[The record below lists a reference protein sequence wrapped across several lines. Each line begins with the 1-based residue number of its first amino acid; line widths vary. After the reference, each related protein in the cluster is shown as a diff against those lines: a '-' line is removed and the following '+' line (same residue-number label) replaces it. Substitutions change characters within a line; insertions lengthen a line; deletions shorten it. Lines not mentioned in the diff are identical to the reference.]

1 MAVKI
6 RMKRLGR
13 KHRSYFRICATDIRA
28 LRDGRVIE
36 EIGSYDPT
44 IPLTDARCKLDHERV
59 KYWLGVGAKPSD
71 RVSILIKKYGP
82 EGTHLKQHEEALAQ
96 LKAPKVVPDAGP
108 PAAAVAKKKKA
119 AEEAPAEAAATESA
133 PKPPPKHLPASKP
146 RPRPKANQLSSEPGC
161 PQPGPRL
168 WVPGVE
174 RSEPSVFLKS
184 GGSAASTPA
193 TRRSM

>member
-1 MAVKI
+1 MGSNSSLSGVS
-6 RMKRLGR
+6 RGSQNSHETLGAEASLLLPHLR
-13 KHRSYFRICATDIRA
+13 HRYPRP
-28 LRDGRVIE
+28 RDGRVIE

-96 LKAPKVVPDAGP
+96 LKAPKVIPDPGP

-119 AEEAPAEAAATESA
+119 AEEASAEGAAAESTPAPEAAAE
-133 PKPPPKHLPASKP
+133 
-146 RPRPKANQLSSEPGC
+146 
-161 PQPGPRL
+161 
-168 WVPGVE
+168 PGVE
-174 RSEPSVFLKS
+174 ATPPSES
-184 GGSAASTPA
+184 
-193 TRRSM
+193 